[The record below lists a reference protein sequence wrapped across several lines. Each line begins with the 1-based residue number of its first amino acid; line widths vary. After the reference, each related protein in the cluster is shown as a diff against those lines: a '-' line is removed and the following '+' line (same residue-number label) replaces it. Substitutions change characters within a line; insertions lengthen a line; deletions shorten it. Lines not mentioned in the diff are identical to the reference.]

1 MSVDARYD
9 GLAQWYD
16 DVMRD
21 SAARGSLAASA
32 YETLADLL
40 GQGSGRILDIGVGT
54 GLAAARVRQL
64 GYEPFGIDLSVDQ
77 LRVAATRLPVVQGD
91 AARLPVASESLA
103 VAYSTFVS
111 SDLDDF
117 ASATAEAFR
126 VLQPGGR
133 YVSICVHPAFNGG
146 YSEIHDD
153 GSVLVR
159 SGYSSTGYRSRQE
172 YESTIRSHVGAWHRP
187 ISDLLNTFL
196 ITGFRIAYLV
206 EAGPAP
212 LPLILG
218 VSLVKP
224 SNPIDNESEDHQ

>member
-1 MSVDARYD
+1 MSAVDARYD

-64 GYEPFGIDLSVDQ
+64 GYEPFGIDLSIDQ
-77 LRVAATRLPVVQGD
+77 LRVASNRLPVAQGD
-91 AARLPVASESLA
+91 AARLPVASESIA

-117 ASATAEAFR
+117 AGAVAEAFR
-126 VLQPGGR
+126 VLEPGGR

-146 YSEIHDD
+146 YSEIRDD
-153 GSVLVR
+153 GSVLV
-159 SGYSSTGYRSRQE
+159 SAGYSSTGYRSCQE

-196 ITGFRIAYLV
+196 VTGFRIAYLV

-224 SNPIDNESEDHQ
+224 IHPLENEMENR